1 MTGIRPG
8 RTGDLYRVL
17 EIQTQSPEAAHCEPV
32 QYLDHYFRVVEEDDR
47 VVAFLVARSVYPGE
61 WEILSLATDPL
72 HRRRGLAR
80 GLILELLTSGADAV
94 FLEVRESNY
103 VARKLYKSLKFI
115 EVNVR
120 RHYYLD
126 PAESA
131 IVLKFHSC

>member
-1 MTGIRPG
+1 MTGIRSG
-8 RTGDLYRVL
+8 RTGDLSRVL
-17 EIQTQSPEAAHCEPV
+17 EIQAQSPQAAQWDPI
-32 QYLDHYFRVVEEDDR
+32 QYLDHYFRVAEVEDQ

-72 HRRRGLAR
+72 HRRKGLAR

-94 FLEVRESNY
+94 FLEVRESNS

-115 EVNVR
+115 EVNIR
-120 RHYYLD
+120 KHYYPD
-126 PAESA
+126 PTESA